1 MTYTYKDTEL
11 RGNKVFRVAL
21 KKIPGIG
28 LARANYLCDLV
39 GLSATCKTEF
49 LNNYLFSVLVFL
61 IKEHYGT
68 DVFLKRIRENNLKDF
83 LAFKSYKS
91 IRFSAGLPI
100 RGQHTHT
107 NAKTAKNSRARMHRT

>member
-1 MTYTYKDTEL
+1 
-11 RGNKVFRVAL
+11 
-21 KKIPGIG
+21 
-28 LARANYLCDLV
+28 LCDLI
-39 GLSATCKTEF
+39 GLSANCKTEF

-91 IRFSAGLPI
+91 IRFFGWIAYTRSAYAYKRENCKKFSGTDASYLI
-100 RGQHTHT
+100 RCLALIFGVFRF
-107 NAKTAKNSRARMHRT
+107 A